1 MKNRFDFRG
10 KTALITGASS
20 GIGREFA
27 YALARRG
34 AKLLLV
40 ARSRDKLHDLTA
52 ELRRDYACD
61 ADFLAVDL
69 STTDAVPTVGHFL
82 KATGTVVD
90 VLINNAGFAVYGRFE
105 TIPWTLQRDEMLV
118 NCMAAIEL
126 THLLLPGMQ
135 ARSDGAVINVAS
147 TAAFQPDPYMAIYGA
162 TKACLLSFSEAVW
175 AENRHRGIRVLALC
189 PGATQTGFFD
199 VVGAKEAAVGTP
211 MPVASVVQDALWALD
226 RSRSYRIVG
235 TQNRLLAN
243 LQRLLSR
250 EMSARLVE
258 KILRPR
264 GIRDLVTGDTN
275 AQGAANIN
283 VVDGQGESHGS
294 FSVDSSPAR
303 PRA

>member
-40 ARSRDKLHDLTA
+40 ARSRDKLHELTT

-61 ADFLAVDL
+61 ADFLTVDL
-69 STTDAVPTVGHFL
+69 STTDAVPTVAHLL

-90 VLINNAGFAVYGRFE
+90 VLINNAGFAAYGRFE
-105 TIPWTLQRDEMLV
+105 TIPWTRQRDEVLV

-162 TKACLLSFSEAVW
+162 TKAFLLSFSEAVW
-175 AENRHRGIRVLALC
+175 AENRHRGIRVVALC

-211 MPVASVVQDALWALD
+211 MPVANVVRDALWALD
-226 RSRSYRIVG
+226 RNRSYRIVG

-264 GIRDLVTGDTN
+264 DAQALVTGDTN
-275 AQGAANIN
+275 A
-283 VVDGQGESHGS
+283 
-294 FSVDSSPAR
+294 
-303 PRA
+303 

>member
-1 MKNRFDFRG
+1 MRNRFDFQG

-20 GIGREFA
+20 GIGRAFA
-27 YALARRG
+27 YALAKRG

-40 ARSRDKLHDLTA
+40 ARSHDKLRDLTA
-52 ELRRDYACD
+52 ELRREYACD
-61 ADFLAVDL
+61 ADFLTVDL
-69 STTDAVPTVGHFL
+69 STTDAVHTIGHHL

-90 VLINNAGFAVYGRFE
+90 VLVNNAGFAAYGRFE
-105 TIPWTLQRDEMLV
+105 TIAWARQRDEVLV
-118 NCMAAIEL
+118 NCMAAVEL

-162 TKACLLSFSEAVW
+162 TKAFLLSFSEAVW
-175 AENRHRGIRVLALC
+175 AENRHRGIRVVALC
-189 PGATQTGFFD
+189 PGATQTAFFD

-211 MPVASVVQDALWALD
+211 MPVARVVQEALWALD
-226 RSRSYRIVG
+226 RNRSYRVVG

-264 GIRDLVTGDTN
+264 DVRNQVTGDAN
-275 AQGAANIN
+275 A
-283 VVDGQGESHGS
+283 
-294 FSVDSSPAR
+294 
-303 PRA
+303 